1 MRKEFYFPSK
11 DGDTQ
16 IHAIEWFPEG
26 EVVGVLQIVHGMAEH
41 IERYDAF
48 ASYIASK
55 GFYVVGHSHLGHGKS
70 VTTDENL
77 GYFHSPNGNECVLGD
92 IDTLRRKT
100 EEQFQNVPYF
110 ILGHS
115 MGSFL
120 VRQYV
125 GIYGEGL
132 SGAIVMGTGD
142 QPKIA
147 VVAGKM
153 ICKLFAAFKGWK
165 YRSNIVNA
173 LIIGSYERKYG
184 KAWLSKNQDNV
195 IQYEKDPLC
204 GFVFTLNAFY
214 HMLDGIGK
222 MNAAEKAGKMPK
234 TLPVFFVA
242 GSEDPV
248 GACGVG
254 VKQVYQRYVEMGVK
268 QVRLKLYEGNRHEI
282 LNEFDRENVYQDIW
296 EWIDANR
303 K

>member
-16 IHAIEWFPEG
+16 IHAIEWIPEG
-26 EVVGVLQIVHGMAEH
+26 EAVGVLQIVHGMAEH

-48 ASYIASK
+48 ASYIAGQ

-70 VTTDENL
+70 VTTEENL

-100 EEQFQNVPYF
+100 AERFPNVPYF

-120 VRQYV
+120 VRQYI
-125 GIYGEGL
+125 GLYGEGL

-173 LIIGSYERKYG
+173 LIIGSYERKFG

-195 IQYEKDPLC
+195 MQYEKDPLC
-204 GFVFTLNAFY
+204 GFIFTLNAFY

-222 MNAAEKAGKMPK
+222 VNIAEKAGKMPK

-248 GACGVG
+248 GACGAG
-254 VKQVYQRYVEMGVK
+254 VKRVYKRYVEMGVK
-268 QVRLKLYEGNRHEI
+268 QVKLKLYEGDRHEI
-282 LNEFDRENVYQDIW
+282 LNELDRENVYQDIW